1 MFLYVFENVLEDYTA
16 GMVIIAAESLEDAQK
31 IAFDNYAQ
39 DWHDENTVE
48 EFLDNQAGF
57 RFATGVYELA
67 KYQKPGVVHCVWGG
81 G

>member
-16 GMVIIAAESLEDAQK
+16 GMAIIAAESLEDAQK
-31 IAFDNYAQ
+31 IAFDNYA
-39 DWHDENTVE
+39 WHGDNSVE
-48 EFLDNQAGF
+48 EFLDSQAGF

-67 KYQKPGVVHCVWGG
+67 EYQKPGVAHCVWGG